1 VRDSEAALGSRPA
14 IMHALRSVLSVCSVS
29 ALPGATVTT
38 TTVRALSACRKSYQ
52 SSYQPAICTFFAAW
66 LAAGCASCGARWF

>member
-1 VRDSEAALGSRPA
+1 MCTHQNEQILGIFICRSPWSTRETSVRDSEAALGSRPA

-38 TTVRALSACRKSYQ
+38 TTVRALSACKKSY
-52 SSYQPAICTFFAAW
+52 
-66 LAAGCASCGARWF
+66 